1 MKVNVTNQAAEFWRA
16 ENENM
21 LTKEQA
27 AEEDLSLAVYFI
39 SYLKFISAA
48 TQ

>member
-1 MKVNVTNQAAEFWRA
+1 
-16 ENENM
+16 M

-27 AEEDLSLAVYFI
+27 AEEDLSLAMYFI

-48 TQ
+48 FGLNN